1 MFENEIGVNK
11 SFEERV
17 NFAVSERLKIYSE
30 YETLF
35 IATISNAA
43 RLPILVDQVAASY
56 QIMRKRF
63 IKIVPEIKNLSD
75 IKSDLLFT
83 RILFPT
89 WFSLRNVLKHDQ
101 KTIDNELSIDLMEY
115 INFNI
120 K

>member
-1 MFENEIGVNK
+1 MFENEIDVNK
-11 SFEERV
+11 SFEERI

-63 IKIVPEIKNLSD
+63 IKIVPEIKIFPVLNL
-75 IKSDLLFT
+75 I
-83 RILFPT
+83 
-89 WFSLRNVLKHDQ
+89 FSLQEFYFQHGFHCV
-101 KTIDNELSIDLMEY
+101 TS
-115 INFNI
+115 
-120 K
+120 